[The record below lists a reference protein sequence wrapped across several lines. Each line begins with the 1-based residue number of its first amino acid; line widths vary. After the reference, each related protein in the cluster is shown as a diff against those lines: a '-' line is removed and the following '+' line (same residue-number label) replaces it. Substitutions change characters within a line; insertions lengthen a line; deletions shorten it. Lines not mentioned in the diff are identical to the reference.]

1 MEKMSDLPELH
12 EFFENVDHAD
22 IKSIDAERRLRAF
35 IAGMLSYYPPW
46 LVLLYKVRQILV
58 ALLGLARHEG
68 PDTLPSFRPEDI
80 PFAPEERISFFIV
93 KKAQE
98 DRFWVAETPEDKH
111 LKAYVA
117 IDAQRLES
125 GATRFRVAT
134 TVRYLHWTGPV
145 YFNLIR
151 PFHHLVVWEMMKAGV
166 RITS

>member
-1 MEKMSDLPELH
+1 MEKMSDHPELR
-12 EFFENVDHAD
+12 EFFEGVDHAD
-22 IKSIDAERRLRAF
+22 IKTIDGERSLQAF

-46 LVLLYKVRQILV
+46 LVLLYKIRQLLV
-58 ALLGLARHEG
+58 ALLGLVRHEE
-68 PDTLPSFRPEDI
+68 PDTLPAFRPEDI
-80 PFAPEERISFFIV
+80 PFAQEERISFFIV

-98 DRFWVAETPEDKH
+98 DRFWVAEAPEDKH

-117 IDAQRLES
+117 ITAQRLES

-151 PFHHLVVWEMMKAGV
+151 PFHHLVVWEMMKAGS
-166 RITS
+166 RS